1 MLKKE
6 ILVLLLFLTSCIID
20 KTPEKLF
27 FGNYCASNGECL
39 NVLSDSVIIHSY
51 YMDDSIVA
59 DTLSFV
65 YFNPLNPNIV
75 KVSTGDI
82 HFEDNQIN
90 NNSILYKYCFDNEV
104 LGNDLIYTIRNGKYM
119 ILPNPE
125 STEFAFV
132 LDVDR
137 NK

>member
-6 ILVLLLFLTSCIID
+6 VLILLIFTSCIID

-27 FGNYCASNGECL
+27 LGNYCADNGECL
-39 NVLSDSVIIHSY
+39 NVLNDSIIIHSY
-51 YMDDSIVA
+51 YMDSTIVE

-65 YFNPLNPNIV
+65 YFPPLNTAIV

-82 HFEDNQIN
+82 RLKNKKIN
-90 NNSILYKYCFDNEV
+90 SNSMLYGYCLEHE
-104 LGNDLIYTIRNGKYM
+104 LSGNYFIYTLRYGKYM

-125 STEFAFV
+125 STEFAFI
-132 LDVDR
+132 L
-137 NK
+137 NSEKK